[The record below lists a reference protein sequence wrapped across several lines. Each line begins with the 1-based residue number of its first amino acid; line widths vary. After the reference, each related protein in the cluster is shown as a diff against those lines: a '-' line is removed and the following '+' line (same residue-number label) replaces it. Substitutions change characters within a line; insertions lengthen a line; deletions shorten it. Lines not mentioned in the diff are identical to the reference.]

1 MTHTRDFGSSYGHTT
16 ALHKMLDYLLLD
28 DKIAVYKETL
38 TRVTNKCIFWSP
50 GSVVVL
56 RMAVVVVG
64 SGVVVLPFRLAA
76 VTLSSITAKNG
87 ETVIDS
93 DISGSRVS

>member
-1 MTHTRDFGSSYGHTT
+1 M
-16 ALHKMLDYLLLD
+16 
-28 DKIAVYKETL
+28 
-38 TRVTNKCIFWSP
+38 TRVTNKCVWSP

-64 SGVVVLPFRLAA
+64 SGVVVLPFRLEA